1 MPGRGAGR
9 RRLALL
15 LGPNVIGDNCT
26 CECQHIE
33 TKPPC
38 RRCYG
43 ALFIRQPD
51 GTLAHVPVEQ
61 PVAKEA

>member
-1 MPGRGAGR
+1 M
-9 RRLALL
+9 
-15 LGPNVIGDNCT
+15 IGDNCT